1 VGLSQ
6 GDFEIFDNGV
16 RQKVDR
22 VISESIPVDV
32 ALVLDVSGSLTGQ
45 PLVQLKEAALAFLTA
60 LAPGDR
66 AALVTFSQEVVV
78 PQSLTA
84 DLSAVRKAVTEMRAA
99 GTTALYDAT
108 YVALHLRIPDQTRGV
123 AVVLTDGA
131 DNASWLTADRVGQAT
146 EHSDVVVYG
155 IAAHEAV
162 PTARIP
168 EAMSTPRTLGMARG
182 GAAVLEAAAPPP
194 ISGLPQYRFLER
206 LAATSGGRLFDASFA
221 ALHETF
227 AGVLKDIRARYLLTY
242 YPSNPTP
249 GWHALEV
256 KLTRGRA
263 NVTAR
268 RGYWVEAAPGQ
279 RSRESP

>member
-1 VGLSQ
+1 
-6 GDFEIFDNGV
+6 
-16 RQKVDR
+16 
-22 VISESIPVDV
+22 
-32 ALVLDVSGSLTGQ
+32 
-45 PLVQLKEAALAFLTA
+45 VQVKEAALAYVTA
-60 LAPGDR
+60 LAPRDR

-84 DLSAVRKAVTEMRAA
+84 DLSAVRTAVTEMRAA
-99 GTTALYDAT
+99 GATALYDAT
-108 YVALHLRIPDQTRGV
+108 YVALQLRIPDQTRGV

-131 DNASWLTADRVGQAT
+131 DNASWLTADRVVQAT

-162 PTARIP
+162 PT
-168 EAMSTPRTLGMARG
+168 PRTLGMARSSS
-182 GAAVLEAAAPPP
+182 AVVEAAAPPP
-194 ISGLPQYRFLER
+194 VSGLPQYRFLER
-206 LAATSGGRLFDASFA
+206 LATTSGGRLFDASFA
-221 ALHETF
+221 ALRETF
-227 AGVLKDIRARYLLTY
+227 AGMLKDIRARYLLTY

-268 RGYWVEAAPGQ
+268 RGYWVEAAAGQ